1 MLTTDIGYG
10 DTTVAG
16 LPWFAVPFGRDSLIT
31 ALFMLPVN
39 PDIVKGTLRTLAAYQ
54 GEKAD
59 PWRDEQPGKI
69 MHEIRFG
76 NW

>member
-1 MLTTDIGYG
+1 MLTTDVGYG

-54 GEKAD
+54 EKRSIRGETSSRA
-59 PWRDEQPGKI
+59 RLC
-69 MHEIRFG
+69 MRFG
-76 NW
+76 SGNW